1 MALHR
6 PPTAV
11 VSDSR
16 GVGKGYTSHAIIIE
30 ARSALEPTD
39 PTRRA
44 GPGQGA
50 LLGQVIVTTETD
62 RRLLAKQEQRSFF
75 ESAVVRNVPIMK
87 IVREVSPSLGNNN
100 AAGAASLHGSASRTQ
115 FK

>member
-1 MALHR
+1 MRR
-6 PPTAV
+6 PPTTV

-16 GVGKGYTSHAIIIE
+16 GVGKGFTSHAIIIE
-30 ARSALEPTD
+30 ARAAQETSD

-44 GPGQGA
+44 NPGTGA
-50 LLGQVIVTTETD
+50 LLGQVIFTTETD

-75 ESAVVRNVPIMK
+75 ESAVVRNIPVMK
-87 IVREVSPSLGNNN
+87 IVREVTPTSSN
-100 AAGAASLHGSASRTQ
+100 ANSTTSLHSNASRSQ